1 MDFVKLEQFCT
12 LFHASHYVPI
22 FLYREEDLPE
32 FSCTA
37 IGDLVPAHYVR
48 KNLLGKKSP
57 SCFYSAET
65 GMWGLLQIPDAACFL
80 ILGPV
85 YTGDI
90 TSEMLYAFMNWHG
103 FQAGR
108 YNEIADY
115 LNSIPKYTY
124 YRFLNMLAYLQ
135 FALTSEVIDIV
146 DHFDSQRNIYD
157 KKISVAQTEESISAM
172 EDVRQHGTYALEQR
186 LVELVRSGDVNK
198 LRHFLSLVA
207 KTEPLKEGKLAE
219 NPIRQ
224 AKNIFIGA
232 ATVFGKYGA
241 IPGGLDIEETY
252 QLIDTYVQEC
262 ERLSSMD
269 AITTLQYNML
279 IDFTS
284 RVAES
289 KIPVGISADVYAAMQ
304 FINSHTNEPLD
315 INTVADHIGRS
326 RAWLTEKFRKETGK
340 TVNDYILSKRLA
352 ESKSLLKHT
361 DKSLAEIADFLCF
374 SSQSYYQTL
383 FKRRYGETPGSYR
396 KRYKSTD

>member
-1 MDFVKLEQFCT
+1 MDIAELKQFCT

-22 FLYREEDLPE
+22 FLYREEDIPE

-37 IGDLVPAHYVR
+37 INDLVPAHYVK
-48 KNLLGKKSP
+48 KNLSGEKSP

-65 GMWGLLQIPDAACFL
+65 GMWGRIRIPDAACFL

-85 YTGDI
+85 YAGDI

-103 FQAGR
+103 FPAGR

-124 YRFLNMLAYLQ
+124 YRFLNMLAFLQ
-135 FALTSEVIDIV
+135 FALTGEVIDIV
-146 DHFDSQRNIYD
+146 DHFDRQRNFYD
-157 KKISVAQTEESISAM
+157 KKISVAQTEKSVNAM
-172 EDVRQHGTYALEQR
+172 EDVRQHGTYALEQQ
-186 LVELVRSGDVNK
+186 LVELVRLGDVNRMRK
-198 LRHFLSLVA
+198 FLSLVA

-232 ATVFGKYGA
+232 ATIFGKYGA
-241 IPGGLDIEETY
+241 IPGGLGIEETY

-262 ERLSSMD
+262 ERLSSVD

-289 KIPVGISADVYAAMQ
+289 KIPEGLSSDVYAAMQ
-304 FINSHTNEPLD
+304 FISNHTNEPLD
-315 INTVADHIGRS
+315 INAVAAHIGRS
-326 RAWLTEKFRKETGK
+326 RAWLTEKFRKETGQ

-361 DKSLAEIADFLCF
+361 DKSLAEIASFLCF

-383 FKRRYGETPGSYR
+383 FRRRYGETPGSYR
-396 KRYKSTD
+396 KRYKSND